1 MLNFNTYQKFIKKLL
16 GLLTN
21 YYEYCITNSK

>member
-1 MLNFNTYQKFIKKLL
+1 MLNFNLNEKFVNITL

>member
-1 MLNFNTYQKFIKKLL
+1 MLNFNLLLKFIDVKV